1 MRSNQDVSASTQRS
15 DLVVFGLALGVSL
28 LTLLFLWNAQSVIDS
43 RPDPY
48 YFSAMGKSLARG
60 EGLAKY
66 GEVLHRRG
74 PLYPLLIG
82 AVYSVFGEKDA
93 LIQLIQC
100 LFHAGTCFLVCH
112 IGRHCFNARTG
123 LIAGVICAFN
133 PSLLRYVPDFHL
145 ETLMIFATTFAVWR
159 SVLFFE
165 QPTIRNGALFGVVSG
180 LAALT
185 KPVILLYPLVYG
197 AIWLTRSWGGWAG
210 IFPRRL
216 LAGAA
221 ILIGMAVV
229 ILPWTVR
236 NYYATGGRFV
246 LVTTGASDAVLRGYV
261 FTKTDYI
268 TLRKPPYTD
277 AENESNAMF
286 SEICRAHGTVWS
298 DKGLGDVDIDKL
310 LNQEA
315 KQRIRRDPLAF
326 VRKSLIGVFT
336 FWYEMTSLT
345 TSLVAGLLA
354 LIAWILTIVGLPRA
368 KREGHPV
375 WILLTPVVYLNV
387 LLALLL
393 ALGRY
398 SVPVLPCLWTTA
410 AFGIDTL
417 LVALHI
423 TLPFGLERR
432 DRYAE

>member
-1 MRSNQDVSASTQRS
+1 LRSNHDVSVSTRRS

-28 LTLLFLWNAQSVIDS
+28 LTLFFLWRAQSVVDS

-82 AVYSVFGEKDA
+82 AVYSILGEKEP
-93 LIQLIQC
+93 LILLIQC
-100 LFHAGTCFLVCH
+100 LLHAGTCFLVCH
-112 IGRHCFNARTG
+112 IGRRVFNVRTG
-123 LIAGVICAFN
+123 LLAGVFCTFN
-133 PSLLRYVPDFHL
+133 PALLRYVPDFHL
-145 ETLMIFATTFAVWR
+145 ETLLIFVTTFAVWR

-165 QPTIRNGALFGVVSG
+165 KPTVRNGALFGVVSG
-180 LAALT
+180 FAALT
-185 KPVILLYPLVYG
+185 KPVILLYPVVYG
-197 AIWLTRSWGGWAG
+197 AIWFIRSWRGWAG
-210 IFPRRL
+210 MYMPRL

-221 ILIGMAVV
+221 ILIGMGVV
-229 ILPWTVR
+229 IMPWTVR

-246 LVTTGASDAVLRGYV
+246 LITTGASDAVLRGYV
-261 FTKTDYI
+261 FSKTDYI

-298 DKGLGDVDIDKL
+298 DRGLGDIDVDKL

-315 KQRIRRDPLAF
+315 KLRIQRDPLAF

-345 TSLVAGLLA
+345 TSLVAGVLA
-354 LIAWILTIVGLPRA
+354 LTAWILTIVGLPRA
-368 KREGHPV
+368 KRERRPV
-375 WILLTPVVYLNV
+375 WILLAPIVYLNL

-417 LVALHI
+417 LIALRI
-423 TLPFGLERR
+423 TLPFGLDPR
-432 DRYAE
+432 DQYAE